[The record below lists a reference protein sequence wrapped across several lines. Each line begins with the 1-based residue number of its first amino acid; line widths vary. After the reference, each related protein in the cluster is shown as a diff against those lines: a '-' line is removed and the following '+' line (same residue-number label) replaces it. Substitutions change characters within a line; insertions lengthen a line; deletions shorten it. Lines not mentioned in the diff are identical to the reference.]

1 MSIARARQQA
11 ERLVEQLGITPTHS
25 HVDIDAVAEKVG
37 LGVVRMPLGD
47 DISGMLVTKAGK
59 TTICIAKDQ
68 HLNRQ
73 RFTIAHEIGHHVLR
87 HLFAGEHVHVD
98 RVIMRNA
105 QSSEGT
111 DIREIEANQFA
122 ACLLMPERMVHG
134 HLLALKSQYVED
146 VVPKLARQ
154 FKVSEQA
161 MAFRLSTLGYE
172 AT

>member
-11 ERLVEQLGITPTHS
+11 ERLVEQLGIAKSQS
-25 HVDIDAVAEKVG
+25 HVDVEAVARHLG
-37 LGVVRMPLGD
+37 LAVVHERLGD
-47 DISGMLVTKAGK
+47 DISGMLVTKGGK
-59 TTICIAKDQ
+59 TTICIETD
-68 HLNRQ
+68 HHPHRQ
-73 RFTIAHEIGHHVLR
+73 RFSIAHEIGHHVLR

-111 DIREIEANQFA
+111 DPREIEANQFA
-122 ACLLMPERMVHG
+122 ASLLMPAEMVH
-134 HLLALKSQYVED
+134 HHVQALKSQYVEQ
-146 VVPKLARQ
+146 VVPRLAKQ

-161 MAFRLSTLGYE
+161 MAFRLSSLGYE

>member
-11 ERLVEQLGITPTHS
+11 ERLVEQLGITKSQS
-25 HVDIDAVAEKVG
+25 HVDVEAVARHLG
-37 LGVVRMPLGD
+37 LAVVHERLGD
-47 DISGMLVTKAGK
+47 DISGMLVTKGGK
-59 TTICIAKDQ
+59 TTICIATDQ
-68 HLNRQ
+68 HLHRQ
-73 RFTIAHEIGHHVLR
+73 RFSIAHEIGHHVLR

-122 ACLLMPERMVHG
+122 ASLLMPEEMVHQQIQ
-134 HLLALKSQYVED
+134 ALKSQYVEQ
-146 VVPKLARQ
+146 VVPRLAKQ

-161 MAFRLSTLGYE
+161 MAFRLSSLGYE
-172 AT
+172 AM